1 MAVTI
6 ECLLG
11 SLLIG
16 PGIAIGFLY
25 LMVWVAAIVIGAQG
39 VLQNQDRLV
48 TEEQNLFKQ
57 SKMQYSSQA
66 FILELGSQLD
76 ADCSQD

>member
-16 PGIAIGFLY
+16 PGITIGFLY

-39 VLQNQDRLV
+39 VLQN
-48 TEEQNLFKQ
+48 
-57 SKMQYSSQA
+57 
-66 FILELGSQLD
+66 
-76 ADCSQD
+76 